1 MFGGRGGVPR
11 VRPCGKMR
19 RKRPKGCLVTD
30 PAELYALDDM
40 LSDEARTVR
49 DRVRAFCRQEV
60 LPIAN
65 EYWERAE
72 VPVDLLPKFA
82 DLGIAGGRISGYGCA
97 GLSPLAAGM
106 VSLELARADG
116 SVCTMFGVHSG
127 LAMGAIGMFGS
138 DEQKQR
144 WLPAMAR
151 MEKLGAFALTEPEH
165 GSDVVALETRAR
177 RDGDHWVLDGRKRWI
192 GLGSIAD
199 VVVVWARDDDGDVG
213 AFVVERPADAPLEGF
228 TATVI
233 TGKTGN
239 RAVWQADLTLDGVR
253 IPADNRLVHA
263 HSFRDTSRFLAHSRQ
278 GVAWEALGHAEAAYS
293 YALEYALQRKQFGRP
308 IAGFQLIQ
316 DKLARMLAEITSM
329 RLLCMRMAELA
340 ARGDTSLAVSS
351 LAKLHTA
358 SAARRVCADARDVM
372 GGNGLLLEHH
382 VARHL
387 ADVEAT
393 YTYEGTDTVQAL
405 IVGRE
410 ITGMQAFA
418 N

>member
-1 MFGGRGGVPR
+1 MADRGMMMSHQGGTA
-11 VRPCGKMR
+11 M
-19 RKRPKGCLVTD
+19 TD
-30 PAELYALDDM
+30 PGELYQLDD
-40 LSDEARTVR
+40 LLGDEERAVR
-49 DRVRAFCRQEV
+49 DRVRAFCRDEV

-65 EYWERAE
+65 EHWERAE
-72 VPVDLLPKFA
+72 FPVELMPKFA
-82 DLGIAGGRISGYGCA
+82 DLGIAGGATVGYGCA
-97 GLSPLAAGM
+97 ALSLLSVGL

-116 SVCTMFGVHSG
+116 SICTAFGVHSG
-127 LAMGAIGMFGS
+127 LAMGVISMLGS
-138 DEQKQR
+138 HEQRQR

-151 MEKLGAFALTEPEH
+151 MERLGAFALTEPEH
-165 GSDVVALETRAR
+165 GSDVVGLETRAHR
-177 RDGDHWVLDGRKRWI
+177 EGDEWVLDGRKRWI
-192 GLGSIAD
+192 GLGSVAD
-199 VVVVWARDDDGDVG
+199 IVVVWARDDDGHVG
-213 AFVVERPADAPLEGF
+213 AFVVDHPEGRKVDGF
-228 TATVI
+228 TASII

-239 RAVWQADLTLDGVR
+239 RAVWQANVQLDGVR
-253 IPADNRLVHA
+253 IPAGNRLVKA
-263 HSFRDTSRFLAHSRQ
+263 RSFKDTSRFLAHSRQ
-278 GVAWEALGHAEAAYS
+278 GVAWEALGHAEAAYV
-293 YALEYALQRKQFGRP
+293 YALEYALERKQFGRP

-316 DKLARMLAEITSM
+316 DKLARMLAETTSM
-329 RLLCMRMAELA
+329 RLLCMRLA
-340 ARGDTSLAVSS
+340 QLGQAGETSLAASS

-358 SAARRVCADARDVM
+358 SAARRVCADARDLM

>member
-1 MFGGRGGVPR
+1 MI
-11 VRPCGKMR
+11 
-19 RKRPKGCLVTD
+19 D
-30 PAELYALDDM
+30 SNELYRLDDL
-40 LSDEARTVR
+40 LSAEELEVR
-49 DRVRAFCRQEV
+49 DRVRAFCRDEV

-65 EYWERAE
+65 EHWERAE
-72 VPVDLLPKFA
+72 YPAKLLPKFA
-82 DLGIAGGRISGYGCA
+82 DLGVVGGSIRGYGCA
-97 GLSPLAAGM
+97 GLSPLANGL
-106 VSLELARADG
+106 VSAELARADG
-116 SVCTMFGVHSG
+116 SVCTLFGVHSG
-127 LAMGAIGMFGS
+127 LAMGVIGMLGS

-151 MEKLGAFALTEPEH
+151 MERLGAFALTEPDH
-165 GSDVVALETRAR
+165 GSDVVGLETRAR
-177 RDGDHWVLDGRKRWI
+177 RDGDAWVLEGQKRWI
-192 GLGSIAD
+192 GMGSEAD
-199 VVVVWARDDDGDVG
+199 IVVVWARDDDGDVG
-213 AFVVERPADAPLEGF
+213 AFVVDHPAGARLEGYR
-228 TATVI
+228 ASVI

-239 RAVWQADLTLDGVR
+239 RAVWQADITLDGVR
-253 IPADNRLVHA
+253 IPADNRLVEA
-263 HSFRDTSRFLAHSRQ
+263 RSFTDTSRFLAHSRQ
-278 GVAWEALGHAEAAYS
+278 GVAWEALGHAESAYS
-293 YALEYALQRKQFGRP
+293 HSLEYALARKQFGRP

-329 RLLCMRMAELA
+329 RLLCMRLAQLAEA
-340 ARGDTSLAVSS
+340 GEDSLAVSS

-358 SAARRVCADARDVM
+358 GAARRVCADARDLM

>member
-1 MFGGRGGVPR
+1 MGAAGWSQT
-11 VRPCGKMR
+11 
-19 RKRPKGCLVTD
+19 KGTAVID
-30 PAELYALDDM
+30 ASELYHLDDM
-40 LSDEARTVR
+40 LTDDERAVR
-49 DRVRAFCRQEV
+49 DRVRDFCRTEV

-65 EYWERAE
+65 DHWERGAY
-72 VPVDLLPKFA
+72 PRDLLPKFA
-82 DLGIAGGRISGYGCA
+82 DLGIAGGTTEGYGCA
-97 GLSPLAAGM
+97 GLSPVANGL

-116 SVCTMFGVHSG
+116 SVCTLFGVHSG
-127 LAMGAIGMFGS
+127 LAMGTIAMLGS

-144 WLPAMAR
+144 WLPAMAG
-151 MEKLGAFALTEPEH
+151 MERIGAFALTEPDH

-177 RDGDHWVLDGRKRWI
+177 RDGDEWVLDGQKRWI
-192 GLGSIAD
+192 GNGSEAD
-199 VVVVWARDDDGDVG
+199 VIVVWARDDDDNVG
-213 AFVVERPADAPLEGF
+213 GFVVDHPEGGRLDGF
-228 TATVI
+228 SSSVI

-239 RAVWQADLTLDGVR
+239 RAVWQANLQFDGVR
-253 IPADNRLVHA
+253 IPADHRLVHA
-263 HSFRDTSRFLAHSRQ
+263 ETFADTSTFLAHSRQ
-278 GVAWEALGHAEAAYS
+278 GVAWEALGHAEAAYAYS
-293 YALEYALQRKQFGRP
+293 LEYALDRKQFGRP

-329 RLLCMRMAELA
+329 RLLCMRLAELQA
-340 ARGDTSLAVSS
+340 QAKDSLAVSS

-358 SAARRVCADARDVM
+358 SGARRVCQDARDLM
-372 GGNGLLLEHH
+372 GGNGLLLEYQ

-410 ITGMQAFA
+410 ITGLQAFA